1 MKWLVPTS
9 LLLACG
15 AALASAFAPL
25 DRTSARLLT
34 DAKAHTVPTI
44 VALWSTDCPHC
55 KKNLG
60 LFADMVKGDVR
71 LQLITVAV
79 EPLSAEVAT
88 SLDRIKAPGKRYVY
102 GADAPEAI
110 AFALD
115 SKWRGELPR
124 TLFFDGRGNRIAIS
138 GAVDRASTRRSLGLA
153 DARQE
158 SAPTIRRSGRH
169 FVHPCGG
176 CDKMSQCRSNG

>member
-1 MKWLVPTS
+1 MKRLILTS

-15 AALASAFAPL
+15 AVFASAFAAL
-25 DRTSARLLT
+25 DRTSARTLT

-60 LFADMVKGDVR
+60 LFADMVKADPR
-71 LQLITVAV
+71 LRLITVAV

-88 SLDRIKAPGKRYVY
+88 SLDRLNAPGKRYVY
-102 GADAPEAI
+102 GADSPEAI

-115 SKWRGELPR
+115 PKWRGELPR
-124 TLFFDGRGNRIAIS
+124 TLFFDGRGSRVAIS
-138 GAVDRASTRRSLGLA
+138 GAVDRASASRSLGLA
-153 DARQE
+153 DAR
-158 SAPTIRRSGRH
+158 
-169 FVHPCGG
+169 
-176 CDKMSQCRSNG
+176 